1 MAILTIICQEI
12 WKSIM
17 PILTIKCF
25 PNTAFFLKAA
35 MIPNTLVDCH
45 VVIKTARKGD
55 VLIATRKAD
64 FVLKLRTSKQSSFNF
79 KLIFELIQLIII

>member
-1 MAILTIICQEI
+1 
-12 WKSIM
+12 M

-35 MIPNTLVDCH
+35 MIPNTLVVDCH

-64 FVLKLRTSKQSSFNF
+64 FKF
-79 KLIFELIQLIII
+79 KLIFELIQLII